1 MLQLVWFFPLD
12 HKLLFCTLFIW
23 LLLYAEVNEASAK
36 LEVAERVHS
45 DFITTPPGSSRNG
58 CHHWPAQTH
67 ANRCVRDLRH
77 PLFAS

>member
-12 HKLLFCTLFIW
+12 HNLLFCTLFIW

-45 DFITTPPGSSRNG
+45 DFITTPLGSSRNG
-58 CHHWPAQTH
+58 CHRWPATC